1 MVAMVVA
8 LMATAACG
16 RATSTTT
23 ATTSVTTTATTTTVP
38 ATTTAPV
45 TSSPPVTTAPAI
57 PLGPVVDRVYRVDA
71 MNGWIAGYSYVAAVT
86 DGRLQPVLNDRRVFG
101 IDPIDRAVALAVVES
116 DGGLSFGRLSRDG
129 TFVEMAALAPHA
141 ADVSRVS
148 IATSGDTVWLLA
160 QMATSTQFSI
170 GRLFVSTDGG
180 ARFVEGG
187 APAAGDIALL
197 ANGDAVLVGG
207 VDDPSIRAQIFVT
220 TDGSLWRYSAVD
232 ALNRAVDHLYRPTI
246 IDSRLVVPVGQ
257 RKGATNDLFLRFIAG
272 DSDSTLWTDV
282 LREEPM
288 PFAVYDISTDRAD
301 AMWRL
306 RSEGMCQGFKTNC
319 SVEWSLESLA
329 AGQTTVLVTGR
340 YPA

>member
-1 MVAMVVA
+1 
-8 LMATAACG
+8 
-16 RATSTTT
+16 
-23 ATTSVTTTATTTTVP
+23 
-38 ATTTAPV
+38 
-45 TSSPPVTTAPAI
+45 
-57 PLGPVVDRVYRVDA
+57 
-71 MNGWIAGYSYVAAVT
+71 MNGWVSGYSYVAAVI

-101 IDPIDRAVALAVVES
+101 VDPIDRDVALAVIES
-116 DGGLSFGRLSRDG
+116 DGGLSFGRLGRDG

-141 ADVSRVS
+141 AEVSRVS
-148 IATSGDTVWLLA
+148 IARSGDRVWLLA
-160 QMATSTQFSI
+160 RMATSTQFSI

-180 ARFVEGG
+180 TRFVEGG

-220 TDGSLWRYSAVD
+220 TDGILWHYSAID
-232 ALNRAVDHLYRPTI
+232 ALNRAVDRLFRPTI
-246 IDSRLVVPVGQ
+246 IDSRLVVPAGQ
-257 RKGATNDLFLRFIAG
+257 RKGTTNDLFLRFIAG
-272 DSDSTLWTDV
+272 AGDNTLWTDV

-288 PFAVYDISTDRAD
+288 PLAVHDIGTDRTD

-306 RSEGMCQGFKTNC
+306 RSEGTCQGFKTDC
-319 SVEWSLESLA
+319 SVEWSLESIA